1 MDFLSKLK
9 NAQSSKTITQA
20 RNLLAQLRDAHIS
33 EILEQG
39 LHAFLTDFLE
49 RINAVGSGISRDFL
63 LPMEE
68 MAA

>member
-1 MDFLSKLK
+1 
-9 NAQSSKTITQA
+9 
-20 RNLLAQLRDAHIS
+20 LAQLRDAHIG
-33 EILEQG
+33 EILNQG
-39 LHAFLTDFLE
+39 LHAFLTDFLL